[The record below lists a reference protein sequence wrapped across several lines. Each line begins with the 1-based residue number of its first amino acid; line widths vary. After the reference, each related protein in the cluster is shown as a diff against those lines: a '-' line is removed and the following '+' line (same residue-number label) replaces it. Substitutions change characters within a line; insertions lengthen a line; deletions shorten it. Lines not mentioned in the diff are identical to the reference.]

1 MSLSKFEMDKHN
13 CGIAMINKIEQDIK
27 NGMVLSPT
35 LASRLYVAYLSRWFI
50 SGHSDI
56 NPNPI
61 PTPFIKAAETG
72 TMDHVR
78 ILMMGT
84 DFHIDSYGRNG
95 KGHLGYTALLS
106 SVQHGNYEMVYF
118 LLQNGA
124 NPKLR
129 LTGEIHSDAN
139 ALH

>member
-1 MSLSKFEMDKHN
+1 
-13 CGIAMINKIEQDIK
+13 MI
-27 NGMVLSPT
+27 
-35 LASRLYVAYLSRWFI
+35 FI
-50 SGHSDI
+50 
-56 NPNPI
+56 
-61 PTPFIKAAETG
+61 IKAAETG

-139 ALH
+139 ALHMANHQKHLRLQINNLEKKLDIMLKEQVSAKQQMEKQMAMIEKLFQRLND